1 MGMSLKKYEVKV
13 ALAAGLY
20 PFLHYYNGNFDMA
33 DSWLQLG
40 FLVAICFVLPF
51 MLMALSKPMFRL
63 GFLQKLEKYRMT
75 GVNLV
80 MFSGLIAM
88 LIFLGN
94 KKFIAVVLFC
104 AALLSFLV
112 YKYLK
117 KIIVIQ
123 FLLAA
128 LSVITLVPKLWFMI
142 QYNADWT
149 QISSEL
155 QEVQLA
161 QKPNIYVIQPD
172 GYANFSHLSKPPYSY
187 DNSAFE
193 SYLSN
198 QGFINHPNYRSNYYS
213 TLTSNAAL
221 FSMKHHYYQNTYPGN
236 LKTMGAQEV
245 VVGPY
250 NNTLNILKNNG
261 YTSHFI
267 TDNSYFLI
275 NGKQTAFDHCNIER
289 KQVKIYD
296 TGPVRG
302 ADIIPDFDAAMA
314 NLPQGANFV
323 FIEKTL
329 PSHVT
334 HEKGYTT
341 GVAGERDAYLIRL
354 EQANDWLTSLI
365 EIINKYDPD
374 PMIILVADH
383 GGYVGLQYVQEVETR
398 KINSVETIS
407 SFTSMLNIKWPEGY
421 TPKHTNIKSSVN
433 MFRTIF
439 AELANNDAILETKEP
454 NTSYI
459 PLYDSFFGAHFYECI
474 DEDYNVVFEKIE

>member
-1 MGMSLKKYEVKV
+1 MKFPLTKYEFKV

-20 PFLHYYNGNFDMA
+20 PFFHYYNGNFDMA

-40 FLVAICFVLPF
+40 FLVGICFVLPLLV
-51 MLMALSKPMFRL
+51 MVLSKPVFKL
-63 GFLQKLEKYRMT
+63 GFLQKLEKYRMA

-94 KKFIAVVLFC
+94 KKFIAVVIFC
-104 AALLSFLV
+104 AALVSFLA

-123 FLLAA
+123 FLLAV
-128 LSVITLVPKLWFMI
+128 LGVITLIPRLWFMV

-149 QISSEL
+149 EISSEL
-155 QEVQLA
+155 QNIELKH
-161 QKPNIYVIQPD
+161 KPNIYVIQPD
-172 GYANFSHLSKPPYSY
+172 GYANFSHLSEPPYSF

-198 QGFINHPNYRSNYYS
+198 QGFVNHPNYRSNYYS

-314 NLPQGANFV
+314 NLPKGANFV
-323 FIEKTL
+323 FIEKTI

-334 HEKGYTT
+334 HEKGYTL
-341 GVAGERDAYLIRL
+341 GVAGERDAYLNRL
-354 EQANDWLTSLI
+354 EQANEWLTSLI
-365 EIINKYDPD
+365 EIINKYDD
-374 PMIILVADH
+374 NPMIILVADH

-398 KINSVETIS
+398 KINPEETVS
-407 SFTSMLNIKWPEGY
+407 SFTSMLTIKWPKGY
-421 TPKHTNIKSSVN
+421 TPRHTNIESSVN

-439 AELANNDAILETKEP
+439 AELGNNDSILETEEP

-474 DEDYNVVFEKIE
+474 DEDYNVVFEKI